1 MWMFS
6 QFWYVSYQDP
16 AVYWILGAIVW
27 VIYVSDRIRDA
38 KHGNRELRE
47 RHHFHWKY
55 RKPLTALIILVTLAC
70 LVAFP
75 LGVPTAMLWD
85 WPRGFPL
92 GEPGVPATGYFFAFS
107 QAVFTHGVVTL
118 LFAAGFFLVS
128 KSQKEEQAIDS
139 VLLKNCLAA
148 LAFAFGT
155 AMGAHFY
162 TYRGVLEMVLSFEAL
177 AFALLCLMNLNAID
191 LWEREEKRGEDIDS
205 RDMLL
210 SLPLLVL
217 GFLSLIAASF
227 WHEYRKPFYYSMLLS
242 SAGLLML
249 DHFRTF
255 LSARLMRVLADVA
268 LLLPLPIFW
277 LWFRN

>member
-1 MWMFS
+1 MFS

-16 AVYWILGAIVW
+16 AVYWILGAVVW
-27 VIYVSDRIRDA
+27 VIYVADRIRDA
-38 KHGNRELRE
+38 KHGDRELRE

-55 RKPLTALIILVTLAC
+55 RKILTVLIILATLAC
-70 LVAFP
+70 VGGFF
-75 LGVPTAMLWD
+75 LGVPVAMLWD
-85 WPRGFPL
+85 WPRGVSF
-92 GEPGVPATGYFFAFS
+92 GAPGVPLRLYLFAFA
-107 QAVFTHGVVTL
+107 QAVLTHGAVTL
-118 LFAAGFFLVS
+118 LFAGGFFLVT
-128 KSQKEEQAIDS
+128 KNQKGEEQIDS
-139 VLLKNCLAA
+139 VLLKNGLAA
-148 LAFAFGT
+148 LTFAFGT

-162 TYRGVLEMVLSFEAL
+162 TYRGVVEMVFSFEAL

-191 LWEREEKRGEDIDS
+191 LWEREEKRGEDLDA

-217 GFLSLIAASF
+217 GFLSLVAASF

-249 DHFRTF
+249 DHFRAF

>member
-191 LWEREEKRGEDIDS
+191 LWEREEKRGEDIAS